1 MKRFIEGANRSQ
13 CLLLPEILDDY
24 IAEDNP
30 VRVIEAYIEKL
41 DLAELGFKGVEP
53 KDTGRPAY
61 HPSTL
66 LMIYIYGYLN
76 RIHSSRR
83 LEREAQRNV
92 EVMWLTGRLTPDFKT
107 IADFRKDNGKAI
119 RNACQKFILLC
130 RSLDLFSQSI
140 ITIDGS
146 KFKAVNHRDK
156 NFTRA
161 KMKRRLEQIDK
172 SLDKYMAKLEETDQV
187 ESVGID
193 LQTIKIKDKIS
204 ALHEE
209 MQRLKEI
216 ETEMLAAPDK
226 QVSLTDPDSRSMKT
240 RGQGIV
246 GYNVQT
252 AVDAEHHLI
261 VAHEVTNEG
270 TDRRQLTNMSILSK
284 EALDQDD
291 LTIIADRGYF
301 RSEEILA
308 SYEAGFRPLVP
319 TTYTSNN
326 VAQGRFAKTDFIY
339 IASDNEYLC
348 PAGERLRY
356 TGISTFDN
364 KKHYSYTSKECKSCH
379 IKTQCTKGKERRIR
393 RWEHADVL
401 DDMQARLEQATESM
415 KIRRQTVE
423 HPFGTIKAWMGATHF
438 LTRTLGR
445 VSTEMSLHI
454 LAYNMKRVIN
464 IVGINRLMDA
474 IEA

>member
-1 MKRFIEGANRSQ
+1 
-13 CLLLPEILDDY
+13 
-24 IAEDNP
+24 
-30 VRVIEAYIEKL
+30 
-41 DLAELGFKGVEP
+41 
-53 KDTGRPAY
+53 
-61 HPSTL
+61 
-66 LMIYIYGYLN
+66 
-76 RIHSSRR
+76 
-83 LEREAQRNV
+83 
-92 EVMWLTGRLTPDFKT
+92 
-107 IADFRKDNGKAI
+107 
-119 RNACQKFILLC
+119 
-130 RSLDLFSQSI
+130 
-140 ITIDGS
+140 
-146 KFKAVNHRDK
+146 
-156 NFTRA
+156 
-161 KMKRRLEQIDK
+161 
-172 SLDKYMAKLEETDQV
+172 
-187 ESVGID
+187 
-193 LQTIKIKDKIS
+193 
-204 ALHEE
+204 
-209 MQRLKEI
+209 
-216 ETEMLAAPDK
+216 MLAAPDK

-270 TDRRQLTNMSILSK
+270 TDRRQLTNMSIRSK

-319 TTYTSNN
+319 KTNTSNN
-326 VAQGRFAKTDFIY
+326 AAQGRFTKADFTY
-339 IASDNEYLC
+339 IPSDNEYLC
-348 PAGERLRY
+348 PAGERLRH
-356 TGISTFDN
+356 TGITTYDN
-364 KKHYSYTSKECKSCH
+364 KKHDSYTTRKCKGCS
-379 IKTQCTKGKERRIR
+379 IKSQCTKGKERRIR

-423 HPFGTIKAWMGATHF
+423 HPFGTIKTWMGATHF

-464 IVGINRLMDA
+464 IVGINRLLNTIA
-474 IEA
+474 A

>member
-30 VRVIEAYIEKL
+30 VRVIEAYIEAL
-41 DLAELGFKGVEP
+41 DLRELGFKGIEP
-53 KDTGRPAY
+53 QNTGRPAY
-61 HPSTL
+61 HPSVL

-83 LEREAQRNV
+83 LERETQRNV
-92 EVMWLTGRLTPDFKT
+92 ELMWLTGRLTPDFKT

-130 RSLDLFSQSI
+130 RKLELFNQSI

-187 ESVGID
+187 ESAGIN
-193 LQTIKIKDKIS
+193 LQTVKIKDKIA
-204 ALHEE
+204 ALNEE

-216 ETEMLAAPDK
+216 EVEMLAAPDK

-270 TDRRQLTNMSILSK
+270 TDRRQLTNMSIHSR
-284 EALDQDD
+284 EALNQDN

-308 SYEAGFRPLVP
+308 SYHAGFRPLIP
-319 TTYTSNN
+319 KTYTSNN
-326 VAQGRFAKTDFIY
+326 VAQGRFARTDFIF

-348 PAGERLRY
+348 PAGERLRQ
-356 TGISTFDN
+356 TGSTTNDN
-364 KKHYSYTSKECKSCH
+364 KIYQSYTSPKCKNCH
-379 IKTQCTKGKERRIR
+379 IKTQCTTGKERRIR
-393 RWEHADVL
+393 RWEH
-401 DDMQARLEQATESM
+401 EE
-415 KIRRQTVE
+415 RQTVE

-464 IVGINRLMDA
+464 IVGINRLLSTIA
-474 IEA
+474 A